1 LVHMG
6 PRPSGTVGRHA
17 PGMSRMIEIRIH
29 GRGGQGGVTLS
40 KILAQARHMEGKS
53 VQAFGVYAAERSG
66 APLQAFL
73 RYDDRPIAN
82 RNLIYEPDHIIVLDP
97 TLVSPTIVA
106 GLKPRAFILI
116 NSPEGPQAFARQE
129 ALAPYRIATIDA
141 TSIARAHKLGT
152 RSLPIVNSALAGA
165 AERLLEMPIDSLL
178 EALREMGFSG
188 QNAKAAREAYDSVRV
203 LESRGAL
210 SRNQKV
216 TVPTVLIPGLI
227 AGNTGAPPTIRTG
240 QWASE
245 QPVRQDSVPPCN
257 FSCPAGNNVQGF
269 LDALAKD
276 DIDRALSVLLQ
287 TTPFPSVCGRVCPGF
302 CMQACN
308 RASFDEP
315 VNVRALERFAG
326 DNGRVT
332 LTCQDKRPQAV
343 AVVGSGPAGLSGAYH
358 LALLG
363 YRVTVFE
370 SDSELGGL
378 LRTGIPSYRLP
389 RETLDRDIGR
399 ILALG
404 VQVVTNHPVDRAKLE
419 QLRKLYDA
427 VLVATGLQKPTNV
440 DLAPDDGTVIQ
451 ALDFLNKARKGEID
465 TLDGHVVVVGGGNTA
480 IDSARSAWRLGAKSV
495 TVVYRRTRAEM
506 PAISEEV
513 DEAIDEGI
521 SFEFLLSPVKLQL
534 RSGSHVLVCQRMELG
549 PPDPDGRRKP
559 VPVPGEVIEIACDRV
574 LLALGQYADLSLLPD
589 GTKLAGEHRP
599 APVGHAIVTAGD
611 LLTNEGTVTA
621 AIGCGR
627 EMALRLHEEWTGQP
641 NLPPKA
647 SPEEVIQAD
656 RIRFHLFTHSMK
668 NREHATP
675 VDERRHTF
683 TEVHRG
689 LDSYEE
695 ARRCLSCGVCNACDL
710 CLSACPDGVLLRVN
724 GELVFDYDYCKGCGV
739 CVSECPRAVIYMKT
753 VGQE

>member
-1 LVHMG
+1 M
-6 PRPSGTVGRHA
+6 T
-17 PGMSRMIEIRIH
+17 EIRIH
-29 GRGGQGGVTLS
+29 GRGGQGGVTLA
-40 KILAQARHMEGKS
+40 KILAQARHLEGKS
-53 VQAFGVYAAERSG
+53 VQAFGLYAAERSG
-66 APLQAFL
+66 APLQAFI
-73 RYDDRPIAN
+73 RYDDHPIEN
-82 RNLIYEPDHIIVLDP
+82 RNLIYEPNHIIVLDP
-97 TLVSPTIVA
+97 TLVSATIVA
-106 GLKPRAFILI
+106 GLKPQAFILI
-116 NSPEGPQAFARQE
+116 NSPEPPQTFGQQE
-129 ALAPYRIATIDA
+129 ALSPYRVATVDA

-188 QNAKAAREAYDSVRV
+188 KNAEAAREAYDSVHV
-203 LESRGAL
+203 LEQRAVPV
-210 SRNQKV
+210 RIQKV
-216 TVPTVLIPGLI
+216 TVPNKMIPGI
-227 AGNTGAPPTIRTG
+227 VDGNTGAPPTIRTG
-240 QWASE
+240 QWASQ

-276 DIDRALSVLLQ
+276 DIDRALAVLLQ

-302 CMQACN
+302 CMHVCN

-326 DNGRVT
+326 DYGRVT
-332 LTCQDKRPQAV
+332 LTCQAERPQLV

-389 RETLDRDIGR
+389 REALDRDISR
-399 ILALG
+399 ILELG
-404 VQVVTNHPVDRAKLE
+404 VKVVTNHPVDRAKLE
-419 QLRKLYDA
+419 QLRDSYDA
-427 VLVATGLQKPTNV
+427 VLVATGLQKLTNV
-440 DLAPDDGTVIQ
+440 DLASDGGTVIQ
-451 ALDFLNKARKGEID
+451 GLDFLNKARKGEID
-465 TLDGHVVVVGGGNTA
+465 TLDEDVVVVGGGNTA

-495 TVVYRRTRAEM
+495 TVVYRRTRTEM
-506 PAISEEV
+506 PAISDEV

-521 SFEFLLSPVKLQL
+521 SFEFLLSPMKLQ
-534 RSGSHVLVCQRMELG
+534 SHKGAYILVCQRMELE
-549 PPDPDGRRKP
+549 PIDQDGRRKP
-559 VPVPGEVIEIACDRV
+559 VPVPGEVINIACDRI

-589 GTKLAGEHRP
+589 GTKLAKENWP
-599 APVGHAIVTAGD
+599 APVSHGIVPAGD

-621 AIGCGR
+621 AIGCGH
-627 EMALRLHEEWTGQP
+627 EMAIRLHEEWTGQQILQP
-641 NLPPKA
+641 RA
-647 SPEEVIQAD
+647 TPEEVIRAD
-656 RIRFHLFTHSMK
+656 RIRFHLFTHSME
-668 NREHATP
+668 NREHAIP
-675 VDERRHTF
+675 VNERRVTF
-683 TEVHRG
+683 AEVHRG
-689 LDSYEE
+689 LDNYEE

-710 CLSACPDGVLLRVN
+710 CLSACPDGVVLRVN